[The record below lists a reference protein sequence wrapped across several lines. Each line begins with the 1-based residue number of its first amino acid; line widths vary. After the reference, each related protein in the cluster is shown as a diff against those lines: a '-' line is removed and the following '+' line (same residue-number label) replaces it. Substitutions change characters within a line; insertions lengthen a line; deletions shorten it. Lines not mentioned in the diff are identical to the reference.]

1 MLDSKIHIHFMK
13 FSTNTFIASAM
24 LYCLCAVSAHAF
36 QSEDFTAE
44 FSFTKGIEG
53 PAVNSEGV
61 LFAVNFKEEGTIGM
75 VNSKGEG
82 EVFLSL
88 PKGSIGNGIRFD
100 EDGTMFVVDYAG
112 HKVYKIA
119 KNSRELSVWA
129 ENPEMSQPNDLA
141 VGANGVLY
149 LSDPDWANNSGRIW
163 MVSSKGDIV
172 LLEENMGTTN
182 GIEVSP
188 NGKVLYV
195 NESVQRMVWKYDIQK
210 DGSITNKSKFLSF
223 EDFGLDGMRC
233 DMHGNLY
240 ITRYDKGSVVIV
252 SPEGKIIKEVFLK
265 GKKPSNI
272 TFGGSNGKTCFVTLA
287 DRGCI
292 ETFNAPFSGSYY
304 NKVH

>member
-1 MLDSKIHIHFMK
+1 MK
-13 FSTNTFIASAM
+13 FSTKTFVAFAVLS
-24 LYCLCAVSAHAF
+24 CLCIVSARAF
-36 QSEDFTAE
+36 QSEDFTPE

-53 PAVNSEGV
+53 PAVNSDGS
-61 LFAVNFKEEGTIGM
+61 LFAVNFKEEGTIGRI
-75 VNSKGEG
+75 NSNGEG

-88 PKGSIGNGIRFD
+88 PEGSIGNGIRFD
-100 EDGTMFVVDYAG
+100 EEGTMFIADYAG
-112 HKVYKIA
+112 HKVYKVA

-129 ENPEMSQPNDLA
+129 ENKEMSQPNDLA
-141 VGANGVLY
+141 VGANGILY
-149 LSDPDWANNSGRIW
+149 LSDPDWSTNSGRIW
-163 MVSSKGDIV
+163 MVSPKGAII

-195 NESVQRMVWKYDIQK
+195 NESAQRNVWKYDIQI
-210 DGSITNKSKFLSF
+210 DGSIANKTKLLSF

-233 DMHGNLY
+233 DKRGNLY

-252 SPEGKIIKEVFLK
+252 SPKGKIKKEIFLK

-272 TFGGSNGKTCFVTLA
+272 TFGGSKGKTCFVTLA

-292 ETFNAPFSGSYY
+292 ETFRAPFAGSYY

>member
-1 MLDSKIHIHFMK
+1 MR
-13 FSTNTFIASAM
+13 FSNKPYLTISLLFG
-24 LYCLCAVSAHAF
+24 LCAVSVHAF
-36 QSEDFTAE
+36 QSEDFTPE

-53 PAVNSEGV
+53 PAVNSDGT

-75 VNSKGEG
+75 VDAEGKG

-88 PKGSIGNGIRFD
+88 PEGSIGNGIRFN
-100 EDGTMFVVDYAG
+100 EAGTMFIADYAG
-112 HKVYKIA
+112 HKVYKVL
-119 KNSRELSVWA
+119 KNSREVHVWA

-141 VGANGVLY
+141 IGSNGILY

-163 MVSSKGDIV
+163 MVSAKGTIH
-172 LLEENMGTTN
+172 LLEDAMGTTN

-188 NGKVLYV
+188 DGKVLYV
-195 NESVQRMVWKYDIQK
+195 NESAQRQVWKYDIK
-210 DGSITNKSKFLSF
+210 SDGTITNKSPLISF

-233 DMHGNLY
+233 DSQGNLY

-252 SPEGKIIKEVFLK
+252 SPKGQILKEVFLK

-272 TFGGSNGKTCFVTLA
+272 AFGGVDGKTCFVTLA

-292 ETFNAPFSGSYY
+292 EIFTAPFSGSYY

>member
-1 MLDSKIHIHFMK
+1 
-13 FSTNTFIASAM
+13 
-24 LYCLCAVSAHAF
+24 VHAF
-36 QSEDFTAE
+36 QSEDFTPE

-53 PAVNSEGV
+53 PAVNSDGT

-75 VNSKGEG
+75 VDAEGKG

-88 PKGSIGNGIRFD
+88 PEGSIGNGIRFN
-100 EDGTMFVVDYAG
+100 EAGTMFIADYAG
-112 HKVYKIA
+112 HKVYKVL
-119 KNSRELSVWA
+119 KNSREVHVWA

-141 VGANGVLY
+141 IGSNGILY

-163 MVSSKGDIV
+163 MVSAKGTIH
-172 LLEENMGTTN
+172 LLEDAMGTTN

-188 NGKVLYV
+188 DGKVLYV
-195 NESVQRMVWKYDIQK
+195 NESAQRQVWKYDIK
-210 DGSITNKSKFLSF
+210 SDGTITNKSPLISF

-233 DMHGNLY
+233 DSQGNLY

-252 SPEGKIIKEVFLK
+252 SPKGEIIKEVFLQ

-272 TFGGSNGKTCFVTLA
+272 AFGGVDGKTCFVTLA

-292 ETFNAPFSGSYY
+292 EIFTAPFSGSYY